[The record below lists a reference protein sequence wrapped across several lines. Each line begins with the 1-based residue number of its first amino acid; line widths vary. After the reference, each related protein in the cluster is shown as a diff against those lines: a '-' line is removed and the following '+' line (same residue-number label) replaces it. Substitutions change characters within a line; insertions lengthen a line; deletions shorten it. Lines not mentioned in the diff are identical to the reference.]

1 MTEQLFFHF
10 RAYLQTLLEVFFPA
24 FPLQS
29 FCWSHLVGR
38 AFRCAPTC
46 FLCICPSVFHL
57 ENSVIAALPTSQGC
71 VRIGIHKWTRA
82 LLEGC
87 VPRTGT
93 GRCVPC
99 CVLTWEWRA
108 WLRAWNLD

>member
-29 FCWSHLVGR
+29 FCWSHLVGG

-46 FLCICPSVFHL
+46 FLCVCPLVSSFRKFCDRCL
-57 ENSVIAALPTSQGC
+57 AYLPGLC
-71 VRIGIHKWTRA
+71 EDRN
-82 LLEGC
+82 
-87 VPRTGT
+87 P
-93 GRCVPC
+93 
-99 CVLTWEWRA
+99 
-108 WLRAWNLD
+108 